1 MSSHPKRSTR
11 VLRSEAIGRI
21 GCYAFGR
28 PYVVP
33 ITYAFDG
40 VAVYGHS
47 REGLKLRMMRSHPT
61 VCFEVDRVE
70 SALELAQRD
79 RPRDVLRARGEARPR
94 SRWSCYAGASHR
106 SCRARRA
113 SPTAALHASGLPWSV
128 FRILLGERTGRFERP
143 RRLSAA
149 GGPAR
154 AARRSAIVCGTRER
168 TDPRLHD
175 LRPARGDRRRERAA
189 HGSRC
194 RHGRARRGGSAP
206 CAPTGAS

>member
-1 MSSHPKRSTR
+1 MLGELTPEEIDD

-61 VCFEVDRVE
+61 VCFEVDRFE
-70 SALELAQRD
+70 SASSWRSVIALGTFSELESNEAEIAMQLLRRRLAPLVPSATSVPDGR
-79 RPRDVLRARGEARPR
+79 
-94 SRWSCYAGASHR
+94 
-106 SCRARRA
+106 
-113 SPTAALHASGLPWSV
+113 LHASGLPWSV

-143 RRLSAA
+143 RA
-149 GGPAR
+149 
-154 AARRSAIVCGTRER
+154 
-168 TDPRLHD
+168 
-175 LRPARGDRRRERAA
+175 
-189 HGSRC
+189 
-194 RHGRARRGGSAP
+194 
-206 CAPTGAS
+206 

>member
-1 MSSHPKRSTR
+1 MLGELTPEEIDT

-61 VCFEVDRVE
+61 VCFEVDRFE
-70 SALELAQRD
+70 SVSSWRSVIALGTFSELESSEAEIAMEL
-79 RPRDVLRARGEARPR
+79 LR
-94 SRWSCYAGASHR
+94 
-106 SCRARRA
+106 RRLA
-113 SPTAALHASGLPWSV
+113 PLVPSATSVPDGRLHSSGLPWSV

-143 RRLSAA
+143 
-149 GGPAR
+149 
-154 AARRSAIVCGTRER
+154 
-168 TDPRLHD
+168 
-175 LRPARGDRRRERAA
+175 GD
-189 HGSRC
+189 
-194 RHGRARRGGSAP
+194 
-206 CAPTGAS
+206 